1 MTNVKIVKIGIK
13 IRARFTISISIL
25 FAILKLTNDNKIV
38 KSFVSLNKVVV
49 GLRCIKKKRD
59 NGYSCLFEMKNAEKF
74 VNKLLN
80 YFIMKF
86 EIRIKP

>member
-25 FAILKLTNDNKIV
+25 FAILKLTKDNKIV

-74 VNKLLN
+74 VNKVLN
-80 YFIMKF
+80 KD
-86 EIRIKP
+86 